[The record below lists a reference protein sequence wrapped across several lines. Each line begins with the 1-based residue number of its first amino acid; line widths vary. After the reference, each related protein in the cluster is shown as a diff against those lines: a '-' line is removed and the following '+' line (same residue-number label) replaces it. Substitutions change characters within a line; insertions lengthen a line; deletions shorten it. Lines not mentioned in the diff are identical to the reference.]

1 MAFSKL
7 TRIAL
12 FIVAGISLLVILFFY
27 AGPKTV
33 NYDDMEVRV
42 QAAQNPV
49 EMTPAAP
56 LPTVDS
62 STVADNAAATDDTIM
77 AEIATPTAPVETATP
92 VVKSPREVLSG
103 WEYLVWN
110 RIDISLIWAYFL
122 VVIAIIAAIIFPLI
136 SILSNP
142 KGLVRLALV
151 IAGAAV
157 LVLLSYFMASGS
169 PLEII
174 GYTGTANSNPSTL
187 KMIDTGLFVTYIL
200 FGMALASILYAIISK
215 AFK

>member
-49 EMTPAAP
+49 GMTPAAP

-62 STVADNAAATDDTIM
+62 TTVADNAAATDDTIM
-77 AEIATPTAPVETATP
+77 AKIATPAAPVETATP

-157 LVLLSYFMASGS
+157 LVLLSYFMASGT

-200 FGMALASILYAIISK
+200 FGMAFASILYAIISK
-215 AFK
+215 AIK